1 MTATRRPIRFGLKNR
16 TQRARAIGAHLY
28 IGCGGRDGHGR
39 QGDGDRGPQPRAR
52 ASFSFHVVKFLPAG
66 AARHIWCRIS
76 ACCRNERSSWD
87 SDFSLER
94 GSHLRAVA
102 GHGHM
107 YIACGGHVGVYQ
119 DSRVRTS
126 CSCYT
131 LCLRSA
137 VRCHFKSKN

>member
-16 TQRARAIGAHLY
+16 TQRARAIGAHLC
-28 IGCGGRDGHGR
+28 IGCGGGMGIGGR
-39 QGDGDRGPQPRAR
+39 ATATVDRNRAR

-94 GSHLRAVA
+94 G
-102 GHGHM
+102 
-107 YIACGGHVGVYQ
+107 
-119 DSRVRTS
+119 
-126 CSCYT
+126 
-131 LCLRSA
+131 
-137 VRCHFKSKN
+137 